1 MRKTFQ
7 AKSFYIFSIL
17 LPSLCGL
24 FSCTTN
30 AVTGHNLEDLPPGTQ
45 TITVYGRIDP
55 RLTAYLINIYGASNR
70 DNKSCIKKNHYT
82 GGTSVIPGGMTAP
95 VKPDKEG
102 NYRVTLPYQY
112 VGENDC
118 GFLFSSSTLRIQR
131 HPDDDKHAKISIAK
145 AWHKITNTCTGTRG
159 GERGCG
165 GKVIGRYP
173 KLKNKFF
180 QLGSG
185 SKVTC
190 FTGYYERLESSTFTC
205 EPHYSDAEH
214 SVNDFVTTEIQLDV
228 TVDEEKSFYVYPYDK
243 LNKKPSKPR
252 AYGVFTDYEP

>member
-7 AKSFYIFSIL
+7 AKSFYIFSVL
-17 LPSLCGL
+17 LPLLCGL

-70 DNKSCIKKNHYT
+70 DNKACIKKNHYT
-82 GGTSVIPGGMTAP
+82 GGTSVMPGGMTAP

-185 SKVTC
+185 SKVIC
-190 FTGYYERLESSTFTC
+190 FTVQDDNGGESSLTC
-205 EPHYSDAEH
+205 YPEYSETEH
-214 SVNDFVTTEIQLDV
+214 SVNEFLTAEIQLDV
-228 TVDEEKSFYVYPYDK
+228 VIDEQQCTRIPPIDEPNAKIIPDHF
-243 LNKKPSKPR
+243 R
-252 AYGVFTDYEP
+252 DYNP